1 MAKVACRVFV
11 VLENYAI
18 FFGLLFTAANNRSAA
33 NALAITYC
41 KLTQMNSIELQQQ
54 QQFSRATNGATA
66 TGCFIQFASVA
77 RQIKSTSI
85 LYIYSC
91 CLSSNSTQPPII
103 RRFVGQIRYQFFTTI
118 TRTMNDHTT
127 CVVNNTLTSHIL
139 FVYCIYAFKYT
150 AQSLL
155 IYRVY
160 TQILWISR
168 VYASH

>member
-1 MAKVACRVFV
+1 VAKVACRVFV

-66 TGCFIQFASVA
+66 TGCFIQFATVA

-118 TRTMNDHTT
+118 TRTINEHTT

-139 FVYCIYAFKYT
+139 FVYCIYAFNFFAAIKYLFLVLQMHMEI
-150 AQSLL
+150 AQ
-155 IYRVY
+155 VN
-160 TQILWISR
+160 
-168 VYASH
+168 